1 MDMSGARVDRP
12 FRLAIVTDAWAP
24 QVNGVV
30 QTLGR
35 TIAELRDLG
44 HTVEAFG
51 PQGHACLPCP
61 GYPEIPLALMPGR
74 RLADQLDAFA
84 PEALHIATEG
94 PMGLSARR
102 YALRR
107 GRPFTTAWHTRF
119 PEYLNLRAGLPLSI
133 GYRWLRRFH
142 EPSSCVMVPTRA
154 IRRELI
160 ERGFRRTAIWGRGVD
175 TERFSPGPSAVF
187 HDLPRPVWLAVGR
200 LSVEKNLEAFLS
212 LDLPGTKVVIG
223 DGPQRRALEAR
234 HPDAL
239 FLGARANEELPLYY
253 RGADVFVFPS
263 RTDTFGLVL
272 LEAMACGL
280 PVAAYPVAGPLDVV
294 GASGAGVLD
303 EDLGRA
309 CQRALGIGSELPRR
323 QAMRHCWRE
332 SSLRLASLLA
342 VRRAAGEAPACA
354 PGEPVSIRPS

>member
-187 HDLPRPVWLAVGR
+187 HGLPRPVWLAVGR

-342 VRRAAGEAPACA
+342 VRRAAGEAPACTPA
-354 PGEPVSIRPS
+354 EPVSIRPS